1 MQINHLL
8 LWKLR
13 HNQSQAMKLPPIY
26 LAMLVYGGS
35 DTGWETGLEDC
46 LHLISLQNYELI
58 KAEHMCHLQA
68 LGDAHQIPF

>member
-13 HNQSQAMKLPPIY
+13 HNQLQARKSPSIY

-35 DTGWETGLEDC
+35 DTGWETGLE
-46 LHLISLQNYELI
+46 LPSFNKFAEL
-58 KAEHMCHLQA
+58 
-68 LGDAHQIPF
+68 

>member
-35 DTGWETGLEDC
+35 DTGWETGLE
-46 LHLISLQNYELI
+46 LPSFNKFAEL
-58 KAEHMCHLQA
+58 
-68 LGDAHQIPF
+68 